1 MGWMPKHVVLQN
13 KILRYYNIKSK
24 QDQVFPLNSDNY
36 TDFFGDNPDGFFN
49 FDSYQTKVKLEGR
62 EITLSITGSVRT
74 FTFRARTEAES
85 KAWYREIKKHINKSK
100 GKPTAIP

>member
-1 MGWMPKHVVLQN
+1 M
-13 KILRYYNIKSK
+13 
-24 QDQVFPLNSDNY
+24 
-36 TDFFGDNPDGFFN
+36 
-49 FDSYQTKVKLEGR
+49 KLEGR